1 MEPVME
7 EFQSTHESH
16 ELRETHDAHDTR
28 SILVNTQKLSQGLTR
43 TFEGISIIF
52 ASLGSK
58 LDVTDLNGRVT
69 QIAEEKATAT
79 ETVTAKQATVESIK
93 STESIEK
100 IEQSPQSE
108 QTETSEQVQPTE
120 PATASKPAE
129 QAEPSEPSEPTKS
142 SITLD
147 DITKVIV
154 EKIKQDRGN
163 RERIEAIV
171 HEYGVS
177 VISQLD
183 EANYEAFLAELASL

>member
-1 MEPVME
+1 ME
-7 EFQSTHESH
+7 EFHNAHESH
-16 ELRETHDAHDTR
+16 ELHETHDAH
-28 SILVNTQKLSQGLTR
+28 SILVNPQKLSQGLTR

-58 LDVTDLNGRVT
+58 LDVTDLNGQVT
-69 QIAEEKATAT
+69 QIAKEKATAT
-79 ETVTAKQATVESIK
+79 ETGTVTAKQATVESIR
-93 STESIEK
+93 STESVEK
-100 IEQSPQSE
+100 AEQSPQSTQSE
-108 QTETSEQVQPTE
+108 QTETSEQAQSTE
-120 PATASKPAE
+120 PATASKPTE
-129 QAEPSEPSEPTKS
+129 QAEQTEPTKS

>member
-1 MEPVME
+1 ME
-7 EFQSTHESH
+7 EFHNAHESH
-16 ELRETHDAHDTR
+16 ELHEPHGAH
-28 SILVNTQKLSQGLTR
+28 SILVNPQKLSQGLTR

-58 LDVTDLNGRVT
+58 LDVTDLNGQVT
-69 QIAEEKATAT
+69 QIAEDKATAKET
-79 ETVTAKQATVESIK
+79 ETVTVTAKQATAESIK
-93 STESIEK
+93 STESVEK
-100 IEQSPQSE
+100 AEKSTQSE
-108 QTETSEQVQPTE
+108 QTEISEHAQAQSPE
-120 PATASKPAE
+120 PATASKSAE
-129 QAEPSEPSEPTKS
+129 QTEQAEPTKS

>member
-1 MEPVME
+1 ME
-7 EFQSTHESH
+7 EFHNAHESH
-16 ELRETHDAHDTR
+16 ELHETHDAH
-28 SILVNTQKLSQGLTR
+28 SILVNPQKLSQGLTR

-58 LDVTDLNGRVT
+58 LDVTDLNGQVT

-79 ETVTAKQATVESIK
+79 ETVTAKEATVEAIK
-93 STESIEK
+93 STESIGK
-100 IEQSPQSE
+100 TEQSTQSE
-108 QTETSEQVQPTE
+108 QTETSEQAQSTE
-120 PATASKPAE
+120 PATASKPTE
-129 QAEPSEPSEPTKS
+129 QAEQTEPTKS

>member
-1 MEPVME
+1 ME
-7 EFQSTHESH
+7 EFHNAHESH
-16 ELRETHDAHDTR
+16 ELHEPHGAH
-28 SILVNTQKLSQGLTR
+28 SILVSPQKLSQGLTR

-69 QIAEEKATAT
+69 QIAEDKATAKET
-79 ETVTAKQATVESIK
+79 ETVTVTAKQATAESIK
-93 STESIEK
+93 STESVEK
-100 IEQSPQSE
+100 AEKSTQSE
-108 QTETSEQVQPTE
+108 QTETSEHAQAQSPE
-120 PATASKPAE
+120 PATASKSAE
-129 QAEPSEPSEPTKS
+129 QTEQVEPSEPTKS

-163 RERIEAIV
+163 REKIEAIV

-177 VISQLD
+177 VISQLA
-183 EANYEAFLAELASL
+183 EANYEAFMAELASL

>member
-1 MEPVME
+1 ME
-7 EFQSTHESH
+7 EFQNAHESH
-16 ELRETHDAHDTR
+16 ELHEARSTH
-28 SILVNTQKLSQGLTR
+28 SILVNPQKLSQGLTR

-69 QIAEEKATAT
+69 QIAEDKATAKET
-79 ETVTAKQATVESIK
+79 ETVTVTAKQATVESIK
-93 STESIEK
+93 STESVEK
-100 IEQSPQSE
+100 AEKSTQSE
-108 QTETSEQVQPTE
+108 QTETSEHAQSTE
-120 PATASKPAE
+120 PATASKPTE
-129 QAEPSEPSEPTKS
+129 QTEPSEPAKS
-142 SITLD
+142 SISLD

>member
-1 MEPVME
+1 ME
-7 EFQSTHESH
+7 ESQNVHESH
-16 ELRETHDAHDTR
+16 ELHGTHGAH
-28 SILVNTQKLSQGLTR
+28 SILVNPQKLSQGLTR

-52 ASLGSK
+52 ESLGSK
-58 LDVTDLNGRVT
+58 LDVTDLNGQVT
-69 QIAEEKATAT
+69 QIAKEKATAKET
-79 ETVTAKQATVESIK
+79 ETGTVTAKEATVKSIK

-100 IEQSPQSE
+100 TEQSPQSE
-108 QTETSEQVQPTE
+108 QTETSEQAQSPE
-120 PATASKPAE
+120 PATASKPTE
-129 QAEPSEPSEPTKS
+129 QVEQEEPAKP

>member
-1 MEPVME
+1 ME
-7 EFQSTHESH
+7 EFHNAHESH
-16 ELRETHDAHDTR
+16 EPHEPHGAH
-28 SILVNTQKLSQGLTR
+28 SILVNPQKLSQGLTR

-58 LDVTDLNGRVT
+58 LDVTDLNGQVT

-79 ETVTAKQATVESIK
+79 ETGTVTAKEATVEPIK
-93 STESIEK
+93 STESVEK
-100 IEQSPQSE
+100 AEKSTQSE
-108 QTETSEQVQPTE
+108 QTETSEQAQSPE
-120 PATASKPAE
+120 PATASKPTE
-129 QAEPSEPSEPTKS
+129 QAEQVEQVEPSEPTKS
-142 SITLD
+142 SMTLD

>member
-1 MEPVME
+1 ME
-7 EFQSTHESH
+7 EFHNAHESH
-16 ELRETHDAHDTR
+16 ELHEARGTR
-28 SILVNTQKLSQGLTR
+28 SILVNPQKLSQGLTR

-58 LDVTDLNGRVT
+58 LDVTDLNGQVT

-79 ETVTAKQATVESIK
+79 ETVTAKEATVEAIK
-93 STESIEK
+93 STESIGK
-100 IEQSPQSE
+100 TEQSTQSE
-108 QTETSEQVQPTE
+108 QTETSEQAQSPE
-120 PATASKPAE
+120 PATASKPTE
-129 QAEPSEPSEPTKS
+129 QEVPSEPTKS

>member
-1 MEPVME
+1 ME
-7 EFQSTHESH
+7 ELHNNHEF
-16 ELRETHDAHDTR
+16 HDANDAH
-28 SILVNTQKLSQGLTR
+28 SILVNPQKLSQGLTR

-93 STESIEK
+93 STETVEK
-100 IEQSPQSE
+100 AEQSPQSE
-108 QTETSEQVQPTE
+108 QTETSEQAQSTE

-129 QAEPSEPSEPTKS
+129 QTGPSEPTKS

>member
-1 MEPVME
+1 ME
-7 EFQSTHESH
+7 EFQNAHESH
-16 ELRETHDAHDTR
+16 ELHEARGTH
-28 SILVNTQKLSQGLTR
+28 SILVNPQKLSQGLTR

-52 ASLGSK
+52 ESLGSK

-69 QIAEEKATAT
+69 QIPEENATAT
-79 ETVTAKQATVESIK
+79 ETATVTAKQATVESIK
-93 STESIEK
+93 SAESVEKTE
-100 IEQSPQSE
+100 QPAQSE
-108 QTETSEQVQPTE
+108 QTETSEQAQSPE
-120 PATASKPAE
+120 PATASKPTE
-129 QAEPSEPSEPTKS
+129 QAEQVEPSEPTKS

-163 RERIEAIV
+163 REKIEAIV

-183 EANYEAFLAELASL
+183 EANYESFLAELASL

>member
-1 MEPVME
+1 ME
-7 EFQSTHESH
+7 EFHNAHESH
-16 ELRETHDAHDTR
+16 ELHEARGTH
-28 SILVNTQKLSQGLTR
+28 SILVNPQKLSQGLTR

-58 LDVTDLNGRVT
+58 LDVTDLNGQVT

-79 ETVTAKQATVESIK
+79 ETVTAKQATAESIK
-93 STESIEK
+93 STESVEK
-100 IEQSPQSE
+100 AEKSTQSE
-108 QTETSEQVQPTE
+108 QTEISEHAQSTE
-120 PATASKPAE
+120 PATASKPTE
-129 QAEPSEPSEPTKS
+129 QAEQVKPSEPTKS

>member
-1 MEPVME
+1 ME
-7 EFQSTHESH
+7 ELHNTNESH
-16 ELRETHDAHDTR
+16 EPHETHDAH
-28 SILVNTQKLSQGLTR
+28 SILVNPQKLSQGLTR

-52 ASLGSK
+52 ESLGSK
-58 LDVTDLNGRVT
+58 LDVTDLNGQVT
-69 QIAEEKATAT
+69 QIAKEKATAT
-79 ETVTAKQATVESIK
+79 ETEAETAKEATVESIK

-100 IEQSPQSE
+100 TEQSPQSE
-108 QTETSEQVQPTE
+108 QTETSEQAQSPE
-120 PATASKPAE
+120 PATASKPTE
-129 QAEPSEPSEPTKS
+129 QVEQEEPAKS

>member
-1 MEPVME
+1 ME
-7 EFQSTHESH
+7 EFHNAHESH
-16 ELRETHDAHDTR
+16 DCHEPHDAH
-28 SILVNTQKLSQGLTR
+28 SILVNPQKLSQGLTR

-69 QIAEEKATAT
+69 QIAEEKATAKET
-79 ETVTAKQATVESIK
+79 ETGTVTAKEATVKSIK

-100 IEQSPQSE
+100 TEQSPQSE
-108 QTETSEQVQPTE
+108 QNETSKQAQSTE
-120 PATASKPAE
+120 PATASKPTE
-129 QAEPSEPSEPTKS
+129 HVEPSEPSEPAKS

>member
-1 MEPVME
+1 ME
-7 EFQSTHESH
+7 EFHNAHESH
-16 ELRETHDAHDTR
+16 ELHEPHGAH
-28 SILVNTQKLSQGLTR
+28 SILVNPQKLSQGLTR

-58 LDVTDLNGRVT
+58 LDVTDLNGHVT
-69 QIAEEKATAT
+69 QIAKEKVTT
-79 ETVTAKQATVESIK
+79 TEIETVTAKQATVESIK
-93 STESIEK
+93 STESVEK
-100 IEQSPQSE
+100 AEQSPQSE
-108 QTETSEQVQPTE
+108 QTETSEQAQSTE
-120 PATASKPAE
+120 PATASKPTE
-129 QAEPSEPSEPTKS
+129 QVEQEGPSEPAKS
-142 SITLD
+142 SISLD

-163 RERIEAIV
+163 REKIEAIV

>member
-1 MEPVME
+1 ME
-7 EFQSTHESH
+7 EFHNAHESH
-16 ELRETHDAHDTR
+16 ELHEARGTR
-28 SILVNTQKLSQGLTR
+28 SILVNPQKLSQGLTR

-69 QIAEEKATAT
+69 QIAEDKATAKET
-79 ETVTAKQATVESIK
+79 ETVTVTAKQATAESIK
-93 STESIEK
+93 STESVEK
-100 IEQSPQSE
+100 AEKSTQSE
-108 QTETSEQVQPTE
+108 QTETSEHAQAQSPE
-120 PATASKPAE
+120 PATASKSAE
-129 QAEPSEPSEPTKS
+129 QTEQAEPTKS

-163 RERIEAIV
+163 REKIEAIV

>member
-1 MEPVME
+1 ME
-7 EFQSTHESH
+7 EFHNAHESH
-16 ELRETHDAHDTR
+16 ELHEPHGAH
-28 SILVNTQKLSQGLTR
+28 SILVSPQKLSQGLTR

-79 ETVTAKQATVESIK
+79 ETGTVTAKQATAESIK
-93 STESIEK
+93 STESVEK
-100 IEQSPQSE
+100 AEKSTQSE
-108 QTETSEQVQPTE
+108 QTETSEHAQAQSPE
-120 PATASKPAE
+120 PATASKSAE
-129 QAEPSEPSEPTKS
+129 QTEQAEPTKS

-163 RERIEAIV
+163 REKIEAIV

>member
-1 MEPVME
+1 ME
-7 EFQSTHESH
+7 EFHNAHESH
-16 ELRETHDAHDTR
+16 ELHETHDAH
-28 SILVNTQKLSQGLTR
+28 SILVNPQKLSQGLTR

-58 LDVTDLNGRVT
+58 LDVTDLNGQVT

-79 ETVTAKQATVESIK
+79 ETVTAKEAAVEAIK
-93 STESIEK
+93 STESIGK
-100 IEQSPQSE
+100 TEQSTQSE
-108 QTETSEQVQPTE
+108 QTETSEQAQSPE
-120 PATASKPAE
+120 PATASKPTE
-129 QAEPSEPSEPTKS
+129 QAEQVEPSEPTKS